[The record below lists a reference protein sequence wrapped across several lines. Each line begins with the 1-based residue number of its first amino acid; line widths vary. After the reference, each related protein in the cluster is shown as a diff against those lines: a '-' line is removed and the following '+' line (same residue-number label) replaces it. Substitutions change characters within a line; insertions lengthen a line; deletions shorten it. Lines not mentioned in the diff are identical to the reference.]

1 VERVVSKKGDNSDD
15 KGEVL
20 ERMVEDFPAKLTPR
34 PRDWE
39 GNRGR

>member
-1 VERVVSKKGDNSDD
+1 VERVVSKKGGDNDD

-20 ERMVEDFPAKLTPR
+20 ERKVEDFPAKLTPR
-34 PRDWE
+34 PRDQE